1 MRSCSVAFTL
11 ILGFVLTACNDGGEE
26 AAGGSSPESGR
37 DVIEAM
43 VQAHEGSRYRSLTFV
58 QRTVTYGPDGAP
70 TDTSTWY
77 EALAPGRLRIDVAPW
92 RDGNGILYLDGLRY
106 TIRGGQ
112 AVDSTRDINPL
123 ALLLADAFHQP
134 VDRTAT
140 VLDSL
145 GFELSAV
152 REDRWEGEPV
162 WVVGAPAGDT
172 TSSQFWIEQERL
184 LPVRIVDQLESGPLM
199 DARIGGYRQTD
210 SSWVESHIDIR
221 VGGRL
226 AQTEEYREIRVNPE
240 LPEGLFDPYHWEIA
254 EPYWESDRTGA
265 SSPEEMGRVVRSPV
279 GLRADRGSEADEA
292 SRSPGP

>member
-1 MRSCSVAFTL
+1 MRSRPLAFAL
-11 ILGFVLTACNDGGEE
+11 ILGVVLAACNDGGEE
-26 AAGGSSPESGR
+26 APGEFSPRSGR

-43 VQAHEGSRYRSLTFV
+43 VQNRGDSRYRSLTFV
-58 QRTVTYGPDGAP
+58 QRTVTYGPDGAAA
-70 TDTSTWY
+70 DTSTWY

-134 VDRTAT
+134 VDRTAA

-145 GFELSAV
+145 GFELSVV
-152 REDRWEGEPV
+152 RQERWEGEPA

-184 LPVRIVDQLESGPLM
+184 LPIRIVDQLETGPLL
-199 DARIGGYRQTD
+199 DARIGGYRQID
-210 SSWVESHIDIR
+210 GSWVESRIDIR

-226 AQTEEYREIRVNPE
+226 AQTEEYREFRVDPE
-240 LPEGLFDPYHWEIA
+240 LPQGLFDPYDWEIT
-254 EPYWESDRTGA
+254 EPYW
-265 SSPEEMGRVVRSPV
+265 
-279 GLRADRGSEADEA
+279 
-292 SRSPGP
+292 